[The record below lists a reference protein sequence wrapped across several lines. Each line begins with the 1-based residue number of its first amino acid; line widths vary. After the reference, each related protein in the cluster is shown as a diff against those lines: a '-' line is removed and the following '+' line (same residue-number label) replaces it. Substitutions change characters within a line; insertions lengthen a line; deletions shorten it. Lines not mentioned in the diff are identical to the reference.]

1 MQFTYRA
8 INKEG
13 KTVSG
18 RAEAPNRHDLLT
30 LLTKQGLHPVLIE
43 TSKGGGKKDALG
55 GFFSKQSEK
64 VKLGDLVI
72 FTRQLSTM
80 ISAGVPLARSLS
92 ALQAEAEN
100 PYMRKVLGG
109 VTKDVESGI
118 PLGDAFAKYPAV
130 FSEVYVNM
138 VRAGEE
144 GGILDD
150 ILKRLATQVEL
161 DASIRKKIKSAMM
174 YPIVILSVTVVAFFG
189 IMLFIVPK
197 LGAILTSLGG
207 PGAKLPIYTQVL
219 LDASNFCKGNSVIA
233 HIPLLS
239 SLLHGLSGLGGPLGL
254 PFKALYHLPNLFFIV
269 LLLGIAG
276 FFVLRYIRTD
286 VGKYRFHGL
295 LLRTPVVGTII
306 QKIAIARFSRTFASL
321 MGAGVSVLDALD
333 VTGAALGNRV
343 IEKELKEAAEEVKN
357 GRPLSDPISK
367 SDHFPPI
374 VAQMLLVGEETG
386 QIDTVLVKI
395 ADFYEEE
402 VSVMIDGLA
411 AIIEPVMII
420 FLGAGVG
427 LIAASV
433 MGPIANLSKNVG
445 N

>member
-1 MQFTYRA
+1 MQFTYKA

-13 KTVSG
+13 KIISG
-18 RAEAPNRHDLLT
+18 KADAANKQALLT
-30 LLTKQGLHPVLIE
+30 LLAKQSVHPVLVEID
-43 TSKGGGKKDALG
+43 KGGGKKKKG
-55 GFFSKQSEK
+55 NSFFSNQKK
-64 VKLGDLVI
+64 VKLSDLVV

-92 ALQAEAEN
+92 ALQSEAAN
-100 PYMRKVLGG
+100 PYMKEVLAG
-109 VTKDVESGI
+109 VTKEAESGI
-118 PLGDAFAKYPAV
+118 PLGDAFAKYPDV

-150 ILKRLATQVEL
+150 ILKRLATQVEQE
-161 DASIRKKIKSAMM
+161 ASIRKKIKGAMM
-174 YPIVILSVTVVAFFG
+174 YPIVILSITVIAFFG

-197 LGAILTSLGG
+197 LATILTSLGG
-207 PGAKLPIYTQVL
+207 PRAKLPVYTQIL
-219 LDASNFCKGNSVIA
+219 LDISNFCKGNSIMA
-233 HIPLLS
+233 HIPVLGSVLH
-239 SLLHGLSGLGGPLGL
+239 SLGKMGGPIGM
-254 PFKALYHLPNLFFIV
+254 PFNLLYHLPNLFFI
-269 LLLGIAG
+269 LLLLLIGG
-276 FFVLRYIRTD
+276 FFLLRYIRTD
-286 VGKYRFHGL
+286 AGKYKFHAF
-295 LLRTPVVGTII
+295 LLRVPIVSTVV

-321 MGAGVSVLDALD
+321 MGAGVSVLDALE
-333 VTGAALGNRV
+333 VTGAALGNKV
-343 IEKELKEAAEEVKN
+343 IEAELKAAAEEVRN
-357 GRPLSDPISK
+357 GKPLSEPIGK
-367 SDHFPPI
+367 SEHFPSI
-374 VAQMLLVGEETG
+374 VGQMLLVGEETG

-402 VSVMIDGLA
+402 VSVLIDGMA
-411 AIIEPVMII
+411 AVIEPVMII